1 MPNSN
6 ASVERWKAPR
16 SASPKLSA
24 IVRLLGVAIF
34 AFGVTLAGMSYWTT
48 TKFTAAGRHSET
60 MMESMRD
67 HMTADILHDGLR
79 GVVFRAMYAAEKANA
94 AMLDEA
100 KPR

>member
-1 MPNSN
+1 
-6 ASVERWKAPR
+6 
-16 SASPKLSA
+16 
-24 IVRLLGVAIF
+24 
-34 AFGVTLAGMSYWTT
+34 MSYWTT